1 MTTLSP
7 ENVLEMKLPS
17 DPASIGEARRAAASL
32 ARKVGVPEDDV
43 KLAVSE
49 AVGNAVVHAFR
60 GGEDGTITLSARGE
74 RGILLVIVSDD
85 GIGMTPN
92 LDSPGLGF
100 GLSLISKVAHDV
112 RFDSSDSGTTVSMSF
127 PATGAEGTA

>member
-1 MTTLSP
+1 VATLSP
-7 ENVLEMKLPS
+7 ENVLEIKLPS
-17 DPASIGEARRAAASL
+17 DPASIGQARHAAASL
-32 ARKVGVPEDDV
+32 ARKVGAAEDDV

-60 GGEDGTITLSARGE
+60 GDHEDGTITLSARGE
-74 RGILLVIVSDD
+74 RGMLLLMVSDD

-100 GLSLISKVAHDV
+100 GLSLISKVAEDV

-127 PATGAEGTA
+127 PAQATEAA

>member
-1 MTTLSP
+1 VATLSP

-17 DPASIGEARRAAASL
+17 DPASIGQARRAAASL
-32 ARKVGVPEDDV
+32 ARKVGAPEDDV

-60 GGEDGTITLSARGE
+60 GDDEDGTITLSVRGE
-74 RGILLVIVSDD
+74 RGMLLVMVSDD

-100 GLSLISKVAHDV
+100 GLSLISKVAQDV
-112 RFDSSDSGTTVSMSF
+112 RFDSSDNGTTVSMSF
-127 PATGAEGTA
+127 SAQVTEAA